1 MKNNNGE
8 KKILIENLRK
18 TPIVQFACER
28 SGISRATFY
37 RWKNQD
43 KKFAEEV
50 EKAISEGTGLINDMA
65 ESQLLS
71 AIKDRNLTGIIF
83 WLKNHHQ
90 VYADKLKISG
100 NLITENKLSEEQ
112 EKDIRKALT
121 LAFSITKERNKNENN
136 K

>member
-1 MKNNNGE
+1 MKNNEE

-18 TPIVQFACER
+18 TPIAQFACER
-28 SGISRATFY
+28 SGVSRATFY
-37 RWKNQD
+37 RWKKED
-43 KKFAEEV
+43 KKFAGDAD
-50 EKAISEGTGLINDMA
+50 KAIAEGVGLINDMA
-65 ESQLLS
+65 ESQLLN

-90 VYADKLKISG
+90 AYTDKLKISG
-100 NLITENKLSEEQ
+100 NLVTENKLSEEQ

-121 LAFSITKERNKNENN
+121 LAFGINKKGEKNEKN

>member
-1 MKNNNGE
+1 MKNNKE
-8 KKILIENLRK
+8 KEILIENLRK
-18 TPIVQFACER
+18 TPIYQFACER
-28 SGISRATFY
+28 SGVSRATFY
-37 RWKNQD
+37 RWKAQD